1 MRSKLS
7 NFFITFLFF
16 IFAHSCVAAEGDAT
30 PDTGKSLAFDK
41 NKGNCLACHA
51 IPGDPS
57 ANSPGN
63 IGPPLV
69 SMKIRFPDRA
79 KLRSQIWDATVVNPK
94 TSMPP
99 FGKNKVLTEPE
110 IDLIT
115 DYIHGN

>member
-7 NFFITFLFF
+7 IFLIIIVSL
-16 IFAHSCVAAEGDAT
+16 IFAQSNYAADGDT

-57 ANSPGN
+57 AKSPGN
-63 IGPPLV
+63 IGPPLM

-79 KLRSQIWDATVVNPK
+79 KLRSQIWDATVASPK